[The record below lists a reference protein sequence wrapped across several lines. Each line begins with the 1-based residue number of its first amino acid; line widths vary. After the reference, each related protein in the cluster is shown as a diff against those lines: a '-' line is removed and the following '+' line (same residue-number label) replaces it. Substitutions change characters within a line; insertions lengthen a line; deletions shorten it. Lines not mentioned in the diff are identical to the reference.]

1 MSRLVA
7 ARGGEISMMEFTEEE
22 SLDLIE
28 TEMETKEIHELVLG
42 SIRSVLSRRGTLLA
56 SMELGVRSV
65 SYKMV
70 TLVRSELTKDSQFKD
85 IDD

>member
-1 MSRLVA
+1 MGGPVALSRLVA

-42 SIRSVLSRRGTLLA
+42 SIT
-56 SMELGVRSV
+56 
-65 SYKMV
+65 
-70 TLVRSELTKDSQFKD
+70 Q
-85 IDD
+85 

>member
-28 TEMETKEIHELVLG
+28 TEMETKKIHELVLG

-65 SYKMV
+65 SWNM
-70 TLVRSELTKDSQFKD
+70 VRSELTMDSQFKD
-85 IDD
+85 LDD